1 MSNGPPHPRELCVH
15 NFRLEHIVEVPSGP
29 SNELLVLLMLRVE
42 NYFQEL
48 LLTVDPANILR
59 WTAAFATKADRVR

>member
-1 MSNGPPHPRELCVH
+1 
-15 NFRLEHIVEVPSGP
+15 VEVPSGP